1 MTNKSNS
8 LTKYWSGQQ
17 FIGLSVSDSR
27 GNDCGKIQ
35 SLCIDPQTFSISGIM
50 VKKRLSSEYFLSAT
64 YFENLN
70 ESSLKL
76 NSIPIKPND
85 KIVDVDG
92 KSMGKVIKINLN
104 SKTNKIESLEI
115 KSLFKSKIILSD
127 RIVGVGD
134 KIIIKAQIYD

>member
-1 MTNKSNS
+1 MKDKSKS
-8 LTKYWSGQQ
+8 LAKYWSGQQ
-17 FIGLSVSDSR
+17 FIGLSVFDSKE
-27 GNDCGKIQ
+27 NDCGKIQ
-35 SLCIDPQTFSISGIM
+35 SLCIDPQTFSISGVM
-50 VKKRLSSEYFLSAT
+50 LKKRLSSEYFLSVT
-64 YFENLN
+64 YFENLS

-92 KSMGKVIKINLN
+92 KSMGKVIKINLD
-104 SKTNKIESLEI
+104 SETNKIESLEI

-134 KIIIKAQIYD
+134 KITIKA

>member
-1 MTNKSNS
+1 MKNKSNS

-17 FIGLSVSDSR
+17 FIGLSVFDSKE
-27 GNDCGKIQ
+27 NDCGKIQ
-35 SLCIDPQTFSISGIM
+35 SLCIDIQTFSISGVM
-50 VKKRLSSEYFLSAT
+50 VKKRLSSEYFLSVT
-64 YFENLN
+64 YFENLS

-92 KSMGKVIKINLN
+92 KSMGKVIKINLD

-115 KSLFKSKIILSD
+115 KYMFKSKIIPSD

-134 KIIIKAQIYD
+134 KITIKA

>member
-1 MTNKSNS
+1 MNNKSNS

-17 FIGLSVSDSR
+17 FIGLSVFDSKE
-27 GNDCGKIQ
+27 NDCGKIQ
-35 SLCIDPQTFSISGIM
+35 SLCIDPQTFSISGVM
-50 VKKRLSSEYFLSAT
+50 VKKRFSSEYFLSVT
-64 YFENLN
+64 YFENLTK
-70 ESSLKL
+70 SSLKL

-92 KSMGKVIKINLN
+92 KSIGKVIKINLD

-115 KSLFKSKIILSD
+115 KSRFKSKIILSD

-134 KIIIKAQIYD
+134 KITIKA

>member
-1 MTNKSNS
+1 MKNKSKF

-17 FIGLSVSDSR
+17 FLGLSVFDSK
-27 GNDCGKIQ
+27 GNDCGKIR
-35 SLCIDPQTFSISGIM
+35 SLCIDPKTYSISGVM
-50 VKKRLSSEYFLSAT
+50 VKKRLSSEYFLSVT
-64 YFENLN
+64 YFENLT

-92 KSMGKVIKINLN
+92 KSVGRVIRINLD
-104 SKTNKIESLEI
+104 SETNKIKSLEI
-115 KSLFKSKIILSD
+115 KSRFKSKIILSD

-134 KIIIKAQIYD
+134 KITIKA